1 MLVRPPGKGVGS
13 LSSFPFVQFEFAGS
27 FGIDDGRYP
36 VRPAGD
42 PGATEAVLVARTF
55 GAPAPQRRLR
65 RKPKPKQADPEAG
78 PTVPVTE
85 LTVIDTERVQDDPEA
100 WLDSLRADEERR
112 AELVDEALAHV
123 ARALAARRVAS
134 ADPAIPDPTL
144 DAMLAIRVG
153 YGEGDALVDGR
164 YQDAVE
170 LPHDL
175 GRRSRAAALR
185 PQERMAA
192 LLGAR
197 ERPLVCEELILR
209 ARADLDGGRVREATM
224 QIRVGLEAVLAERE
238 ALHAPGQDRDLADL
252 EGRRTITGDAANEA
266 LRGQLSS
273 ERGAEVA
280 ETVAICERVLRRR
293 AAHGVRPA

>member
-1 MLVRPPGKGVGS
+1 MPPGKGWVP

-55 GAPAPQRRLR
+55 GAPAPPRRLR
-65 RKPKPKQADPEAG
+65 RKPKPKRADPEAG

-85 LTVIDTERVQDDPEA
+85 LTVIDTEPVPDEPEA

-112 AELVDEALAHV
+112 DELVEEALAHV
-123 ARALAARRVAS
+123 ARALAARRIAS

-164 YQDAVE
+164 YEEALEVPRDV
-170 LPHDL
+170 
-175 GRRSRAAALR
+175 GRRGRAAALR

-224 QIRVGLEAVLAERE
+224 QIRVGLEAMLAERE
-238 ALHAPGQDRDLADL
+238 ALHAPGQDKDFGELD
-252 EGRRTITGDAANEA
+252 GRRTITGDAANEA
-266 LRGQLSS
+266 LRGDLSP
-273 ERGAEVA
+273 ERAAEIA
-280 ETVAICERVLRRR
+280 ETVAVCERVLRRR
-293 AAHGVRPA
+293 AAHGLRLA

>member
-1 MLVRPPGKGVGS
+1 MSR
-13 LSSFPFVQFEFAGS
+13 FPFVQFEFAGS

-42 PGATEAVLVARTF
+42 PDTTEAVLVARTF
-55 GAPAPQRRLR
+55 GAPAPPRRLR
-65 RKPKPKQADPEAG
+65 RKAKAKQADPEAE

-85 LTVIDTERVQDDPEA
+85 FTVIDTERVPDDPEA

-112 AELVDEALAHV
+112 DELVEAALVHV
-123 ARALAARRVAS
+123 ARALAARRVGS

-144 DAMLAIRVG
+144 DAVLAIRVG

-164 YQDAVE
+164 YEDALE
-170 LPHDL
+170 LPRDV
-175 GRRSRAAALR
+175 GRRGRAAALR

-197 ERPLVCEELILR
+197 ERSLVCEELILR

-224 QIRVGLEAVLAERE
+224 QIRVGLEAMLAERE
-238 ALHAPGQDRDLADL
+238 ALQAPGQDQDIAELD
-252 EGRRTITGDAANEA
+252 GRRAITGDAANEA
-266 LRGQLSS
+266 LRGELS
-273 ERGAEVA
+273 ETRAAEVA
-280 ETVAICERVLRRR
+280 ETVAVCERVLRRR